1 MSDLINDGKPFRG
14 ADHTELNMTRRELY
28 EQVSQNTLR
37 RVFRNV
43 FVDSRATDDRA
54 LRASAISLVAA
65 PYAVVCDEWAAWL
78 WGVDVFPPGRRHNIK
93 PSVVVPHHKA
103 RTRLPG
109 TECREAYIPDKDSV
123 DIEDVKVTTAVRTT
137 TDLLRQQR
145 RPYALASADAMV
157 RSGVVDVD
165 NIFETLPC
173 LKGYPGIRQARSL
186 AMLIDPNAASPG
198 ESWTR
203 LRMIDAGFAIPESQ
217 LEVIDPSGATR
228 FLDLAYSS
236 QKIAVEYDGR
246 EFHSG
251 DTARGDDDH
260 RRAMLRAAGF
270 KFVIATYENVFGED
284 TTFEHELGS
293 LLGQIPKPRRWK

>member
-1 MSDLINDGKPFRG
+1 MSDLINEGKPFRG
-14 ADHTELNMTRRELY
+14 VDHSVLNMTRRELY
-28 EQVSQNTLR
+28 EQVSLNKIR

-43 FVDSRATDDRA
+43 FVDTRATDDRT
-54 LRASAISLVAA
+54 LRASAISLVVP

-78 WGVDVFPPGRRHNIK
+78 WGVDAFPPGRRHNLK

-109 TECREAYIPDKDSV
+109 AECREAHIPDADRV
-123 DIEDVKVTTAVRTT
+123 DMEDIKVTTAVRTT
-137 TDLLRQQR
+137 TDLLRHQR

-157 RSGVVDVD
+157 RSGIVGVDD
-165 NIFETLPC
+165 IFETLPF

-186 AMLIDPNAASPG
+186 AMLIDPDAASPG

-203 LRMIDAGFAIPESQ
+203 LRMVDAGFAIPQSQ
-217 LEVIDPSGATR
+217 LEVIDPSGVTR
-228 FLDLAYSS
+228 FIDLAYSS

-251 DTARGDDDH
+251 DTARGSDDH
-260 RRAMLRAAGF
+260 RRAMLRATGF
-270 KFVIATYENVFGED
+270 KFVIATYENIFGED
-284 TTFEHELGS
+284 TAFEHELGT
-293 LLGQIPKPRRWK
+293 LLGQIPKPRSWK